1 MKRGLVY
8 LTLFLLIFSTTLP
21 LMASPGAFEDS
32 LPLNGGMRLSFECSF
47 GHLRQKVHLWNIS
60 VVKTAFPESLTY
72 TWTRIEKKDRTNGT
86 RILTDL
92 KASRN
97 FNPRFKNNELIST
110 SDTVPWVSVQVLQ
123 ELRENGAAP
132 RFREGGSGAANWKA
146 TTLKN
151 QEKVIYPVFLNGQ
164 PEALHAFRVS
174 KNMVIWNNLQNPL
187 VLEYEPLG
195 IPFITNITGW
205 KIKAIDF

>member
-8 LTLFLLIFSTTLP
+8 LTLFLLIFSTILP

-32 LPLNGGMRLSFECSF
+32 LPLRGGMRLSFECSF

-72 TWTRIEKKDRTNGT
+72 TWARTEKKNQTNGT

-92 KASRN
+92 KTSRN

-110 SDTVPWVSVQVLQ
+110 SDTVPWVSVQVLK

-151 QEKVIYPVFLNGQ
+151 QEKVIYPVFLNGK

-174 KNMVIWNNLQNPL
+174 KSMVIWNNLLNPL

-195 IPFITNITGW
+195 IPLITNITGW